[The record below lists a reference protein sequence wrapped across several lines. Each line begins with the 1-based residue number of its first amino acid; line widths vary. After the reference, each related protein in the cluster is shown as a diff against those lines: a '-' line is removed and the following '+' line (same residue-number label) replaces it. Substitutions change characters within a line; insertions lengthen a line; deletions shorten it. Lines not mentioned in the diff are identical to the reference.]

1 MKRARTREAGKEP
14 KKVGAA
20 HEKQLKRVDLNVVRE
35 RIANLV
41 GSRAVDMVESAI
53 ADAEEGHYPAM
64 KHLFEMVGLCSAAA
78 SEEPIEEDS
87 LAKILLRRL
96 KLPEE
101 TNPGTEVTKECA
113 GDAVQPKGDAVE

>member
-1 MKRARTREAGKEP
+1 MKRVRTREAGKEP
-14 KKVGAA
+14 KKVGAVP
-20 HEKQLKRVDLNVVRE
+20 KKKLKRVDLNVVRE
-35 RIANLV
+35 KITNLV

-53 ADAEEGHYPAM
+53 ADAEKGHYPAM
-64 KHLFEMVGLCSAAA
+64 KYLFEMVGLCRAAA
-78 SEEPIEEDS
+78 PEEPIEEDS

-113 GDAVQPKGDAVE
+113 RDEVQPKGDAVE

>member
-14 KKVGAA
+14 KKVGSAP
-20 HEKQLKRVDLNVVRE
+20 EKSLRRVDLNVVRE
-35 RIANLV
+35 QITNLV

-53 ADAEEGHYPAM
+53 ADAEKGHYPAM
-64 KHLFEMVGLCSAAA
+64 KYLFEMVGLCPAAA
-78 SEEPIEEDS
+78 PEEPIEEDS

-101 TNPGTEVTKECA
+101 TNAGTEVTKEGARDA
-113 GDAVQPKGDAVE
+113 GQPKGDAVE

>member
-1 MKRARTREAGKEP
+1 MKKTL
-14 KKVGAA
+14 
-20 HEKQLKRVDLNVVRE
+20 KQDDLNVVRE
-35 RIANLV
+35 QIAKLV
-41 GSRAVDMVESAI
+41 GSRAVEIVESAI
-53 ADAEEGHYPAM
+53 ADAEKGHYPAM
-64 KHLFEMVGLCSAAA
+64 KYLFEMVGLCSAAA